1 MRHRSLSI
9 LTAFPFVAAAF
20 GMVASVQAQ
29 QPDTTAAASGHD
41 ARYARDAQGRV
52 NAAINVV
59 ETMKQDPDLARLLR
73 ESRGVFLIPRYGKA
87 GLVVGA
93 QGGAGVVLSRQEGKW
108 SDPAF
113 FDVGGASIGAQAG
126 GEKGAVAMLLMTD
139 RALDKFESSKGK
151 WSLDA
156 NAGLTVVRYSRDERA
171 QAGRGDVMVWSEAK
185 GLYGGLTAGVTDIT
199 PSNRLD
205 HAYYQQR
212 VDAHEILTASVN
224 NPAADPLREALAT
237 HVASTR

>member
-1 MRHRSLSI
+1 MRRSLTI
-9 LTAFPFVAAAF
+9 LTALPFVAAAF
-20 GMVASVQAQ
+20 GMAVSVQAQ
-29 QPDTTAAASGHD
+29 QSDTTASASRHD
-41 ARYARDAQGRV
+41 ARYARDAQERV

-73 ESRGVFLIPRYGKA
+73 ESRGVFIIPRYGKA
-87 GLVVGA
+87 GLIVGGQA
-93 QGGAGVVLSRQEGKW
+93 GAGVVLSRREGKW

-156 NAGLTVVRYSRDERA
+156 SAGLTIVRYSRGENA
-171 QAGRGDVMVWSEAK
+171 EAGRGDVMVWSEAK
-185 GLYGGLTAGVTDIT
+185 GLYGGLTAGATDVT

-205 HAYYQQR
+205 HAYYEQR
-212 VDAHEILTASVN
+212 VDAHEILTGNIS

-237 HVASTR
+237 HVATTR